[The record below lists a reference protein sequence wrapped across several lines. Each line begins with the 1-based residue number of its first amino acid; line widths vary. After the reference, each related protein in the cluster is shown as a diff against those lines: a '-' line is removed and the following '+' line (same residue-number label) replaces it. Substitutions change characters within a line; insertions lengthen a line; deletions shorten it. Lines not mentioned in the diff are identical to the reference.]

1 MTECWP
7 SVAAGPVA
15 VTECWP
21 SVAAGPVAVTECWLS
36 VAVPQ
41 AAVLF
46 RSVAGSIVIAVTS
59 YHQ

>member
-1 MTECWP
+1 MTECWL
-7 SVAAGPVA
+7 
-15 VTECWP
+15 

-36 VAVPQ
+36 VAAVTECWLSVAAPQ

-46 RSVAGSIVIAVTS
+46 RSVAGSIIIAVTS